1 MFIEDKTLF
10 LYSLKYLKF
19 FRAGDTSSLYHLNN
33 NTTEGILEH
42 AFTNRFEAHG
52 RTQLKHMAGR
62 KAVHDGDDND
72 GVDGHCALRACVR
85 SKNINVQ
92 VLNNYRV
99 VKKSK

>member
-19 FRAGDTSSLYHLNN
+19 FRAGDTSSLYRLNN

-62 KAVHDGDDND
+62 KAVHDEND